1 MKRIPVMVQTKV
13 KIGSIVATL
22 VGGVY

>member
-22 VGGVY
+22 VG